1 MWITFSTLVN
11 QVEGVGGSILFS
23 VTQLKNGKCYEHKTL
38 KLLTYFCLKDLWKFS
53 CSCHISFLRNLKSTS
68 QIPINFHTEVDKIE
82 FFITVTREI
91 VSAWIF
97 DHLFIITR
105 EDYRIDVSILFDD
118 VTIHDALLKPKKK
131 FLTHWARH
139 SASAFDFH
147 EKWRPATL
155 NF

>member
-1 MWITFSTLVN
+1 MWITFSTLVS

-53 CSCHISFLRNLKSTS
+53 CSCHISCLRNLKSTS
-68 QIPINFHTEVDKIE
+68 QIPINFHTELYKIE
-82 FFITVTREI
+82 FFIIFTREI

-118 VTIHDALLKPKKK
+118 VNNPWCFAETKKN
-131 FLTHWARH
+131 F
-139 SASAFDFH
+139 FDTFGA
-147 EKWRPATL
+147 P
-155 NF
+155 

>member
-23 VTQLKNGKCYEHKTL
+23 ATHVKNGKCYEHKTL

-53 CSCHISFLRNLKSTS
+53 CSCQISCLRNLKSTS

-118 VTIHDALLKPKKK
+118 VTIHDALLKPKK
-131 FLTHWARH
+131 
-139 SASAFDFH
+139 
-147 EKWRPATL
+147 
-155 NF
+155 NFWHIGRAIAPQHLIFMKNGGQPR